1 MTFLETILDRLRQ
14 ASAAP
19 VLMEIHEGR
28 AVSATGGELLALIQ
42 QARGFLAARGLRKGD
57 RGALLAPNSI
67 RWVALDLALTAEGI
81 IVVPLYSR
89 QSPAELVAMLKDSA
103 PARIFCLGAPSAAAI
118 QKIWPDAPPITL
130 FDSVFPAENANPAP
144 PCRHDDSDP
153 VTIIYTSGTSGEPKG
168 VVLNA
173 GNVTYMLRCTNARLD
188 ELMELS
194 ASSRREADRI
204 FQYGPF
210 SLAASWILLL
220 TALSRNSV
228 LWLSTNISR
237 LSDEL
242 KVAAPNYFLNVPLV
256 LERVRAKVEEMIR
269 NRGALAAAVFTRAQ
283 RAYLRRF
290 EKGTAGAGAV
300 WLSLANLAM
309 FPAIRKSIGPNLK
322 ALICGSAPLSVE
334 TQLFY
339 MMLGIP
345 VLQAYG
351 LTETTAICT
360 LDDPA
365 APVSG
370 CVGLALPGI
379 EMKVGENSEILVR
392 GPNIFPGYWQ
402 RPEETAKVLRGA
414 WFHTG
419 DQGEMDPAG
428 HWRITGRIKNLIVL
442 SSGHNVPPEPLEDAL
457 AARLPQ
463 AQQVLV
469 VGNQRSS
476 LAALV
481 TPAGSGGLQPAA
493 VQSAID
499 ALNAGLPHYK
509 RIRAFHILSEPFSIE
524 NGLLTMNGKL
534 RRAEIAARYSFEID
548 ALYAEISEK
557 QPARKASGAAS

>member
-1 MTFLETILDRLRQ
+1 MSFVDAIFDRLQRS
-14 ASAAP
+14 SAEP
-19 VLMEIHEGR
+19 VLVEIHEGR
-28 AVSATGGELLALIQ
+28 TVSATGSDLLALIQ
-42 QARGFLAARGLRKGD
+42 QARAFLAARGLKKGD
-57 RGALLAPNSI
+57 RCALLAPNSI
-67 RWVALDLALTAEGI
+67 RWVALDLALTAEGLV
-81 IVVPLYSR
+81 VVPLYSR
-89 QSPAELVAMLKDSA
+89 QSTAELIAMMKDA
-103 PARIFCLGAPSAAAI
+103 TPARIFCSDAPSASEI
-118 QKIWPDAPPITL
+118 QKLWPSTPPITL
-130 FDSVFPAENANPAP
+130 FDAVFAAESGVASP
-144 PCRHDDSDP
+144 PRPLVDSDS

-168 VVLNA
+168 VVLGA
-173 GNVTYMLRCTNARLD
+173 GNISYMLRCTNARLD
-188 ELMELS
+188 ELMSLS
-194 ASSRREADRI
+194 APSRGEPDRI

-220 TALSRNSV
+220 TALTRQSV
-228 LWLSTNISR
+228 LSLSTNISK

-269 NRGALAAAVFTRAQ
+269 KRGGFAAALFSRAQ
-283 RAYLRRF
+283 AAYLRRHQ
-290 EKGTAGAGAV
+290 KGTAGAAAV

-309 FPAIRKSIGPNLK
+309 FPTIRKSIGSNLK

-365 APVSG
+365 APVPG
-370 CVGLALPGI
+370 CVGLAIPGT

-392 GPNIFPGYWQ
+392 GPNIFAGYWQ
-402 RPEETAKVLRGA
+402 RPAETAQVLHDG

-457 AARLPQ
+457 AARLPE
-463 AQQVLV
+463 AQQVLLI
-469 VGNQRSS
+469 GNQRSA
-476 LAALV
+476 LAALI
-481 TPAGSGGLQPAA
+481 TPGASDGLQPSV

-499 ALNAGLPHYK
+499 AMNAGMPHYK
-509 RIRAFHILSEPFSIE
+509 RIRAFRILPEAFSTE

-534 RRAEIAARYSFEID
+534 RRAEIASRYAAEID
-548 ALYAEISEK
+548 ALYQDLQEK
-557 QPARKASGAAS
+557 KPS